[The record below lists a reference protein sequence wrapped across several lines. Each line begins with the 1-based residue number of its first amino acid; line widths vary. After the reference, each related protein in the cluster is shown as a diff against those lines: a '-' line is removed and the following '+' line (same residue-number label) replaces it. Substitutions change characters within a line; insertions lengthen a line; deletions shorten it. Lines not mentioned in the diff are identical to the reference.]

1 MKRNWNNTFAV
12 RLTNA
17 LEASGITQKQ
27 LADLTGVTQVS
38 VSRYING
45 DRIPRAP
52 LAAKMADVLGVTCDY
67 LCGNNTR
74 QCKIGND
81 DLVSRQA
88 VIDAIRGDGP
98 PEPHYPSWYIDK
110 IKSVPPVSL
119 SEAQETQ
126 KGD

>member
-17 LEASGITQKQ
+17 LEASGMTQKQ
-27 LADLTGVTQVS
+27 LADLTGMTQVS

-45 DRIPRAP
+45 DRIPRASV
-52 LAAKMADVLGVTCDY
+52 AAKIADVLGVTCDY

-88 VIDAIRGDGP
+88 VIDAIRGEGP
-98 PEPHYPSWYIDK
+98 SELHYPSWYIEIVKDL
-110 IKSVPPVSL
+110 PG
-119 SEAQETQ
+119 A
-126 KGD
+126 